1 DGIHSTPDMKQ
12 PPTPVAR
19 AALLLAAAALPL
31 APLAAQEAQPPADPP
46 ASAEP
51 APQPKAQPAPAQ
63 TAPAPVEAAAPP
75 APTAQAPAPN
85 APAPAARRA
94 PARTVTRTTTTVR
107 SAPAPIAVGTAPVA
121 VVTPAPTTPILTG
134 PEAATT
140 AVPPPVAP
148 GPVEILPAAPSNGT
162 DIVAVETGEQSGGTP
177 VWPWLVLAG
186 LLLLAGGL
194 LFARRRRG
202 TTIVE
207 DHAYEER
214 RISEEPSL
222 APAPVAAPLAA
233 APIAAAAA
241 TSTGTPRIELS
252 MHPVRAGVAGA
263 DARVEFQLIVVN
275 RGDAVAEDVRI
286 STWML
291 ASGSSEMERALI
303 EPREAADTPPVTIE
317 AGQSRTLE
325 AAVALPT
332 ADLKRDSVLPVVVAD
347 AHYRLPD
354 GSQRHTRVSY
364 AVGVPDGEELA
375 HFSVEHP
382 SGLHEGVVAQELER
396 ARMV

>member
-1 DGIHSTPDMKQ
+1 MKQ
-12 PPTPVAR
+12 APTSFTR
-19 AALLLAAAALPL
+19 AAMLLAAAALPL
-31 APLAAQEAQPPADPP
+31 APVAAQEAQPPADPP
-46 ASAEP
+46 ASTQP
-51 APQPKAQPAPAQ
+51 APQPQAQVPAAQ
-63 TAPAPVEAAAPP
+63 TGPAPVEIAAPP
-75 APTAQAPAPN
+75 APADEAPPAAAPAT
-85 APAPAARRA
+85 RRA
-94 PARTVTRTTTTVR
+94 PSRTVTRTTTTVR
-107 SAPAPIAVGTAPVA
+107 SAPAPVPVGTAPVA
-121 VVTPAPTTPILTG
+121 VVTSTPVLTG
-134 PEAATT
+134 PGTTT
-140 AVPPPVAP
+140 AVPPPIAP
-148 GPVEILPAAPSNGT
+148 GAVEVLPAAPSGGT
-162 DIVAVETGEQSGGTP
+162 DVVAVETEQQGGGTP

-194 LFARRRRG
+194 LFIRRRRPS

-214 RISEEPSL
+214 RISDESSL
-222 APAPVAAPLAA
+222 APAPVVAPLAAAPLAA
-233 APIAAAAA
+233 AAAIPA
-241 TSTGTPRIELS
+241 GTPRIELS
-252 MHPVRAGVAGA
+252 MHPVRAGIAGA
-263 DARVEFQLIVVN
+263 DARVEFQLTVAN
-275 RGDAVAEDVRI
+275 RGDAVAEEVRI

-317 AGQSRTLE
+317 PGQSRTLE

-332 ADLKRDSVLPVVVAD
+332 ADLKSGSVLPVVVAD